1 MVRSTSTTQDS
12 QQMSMAGGELKVAR
26 STSTTQ
32 DSHSTSTAGGMSKAA
47 RSTSITT
54 GMLLITE

>member
-1 MVRSTSTTQDS
+1 
-12 QQMSMAGGELKVAR
+12 MSMAGGESKVAR
-26 STSTTQ
+26 LTSTTQ